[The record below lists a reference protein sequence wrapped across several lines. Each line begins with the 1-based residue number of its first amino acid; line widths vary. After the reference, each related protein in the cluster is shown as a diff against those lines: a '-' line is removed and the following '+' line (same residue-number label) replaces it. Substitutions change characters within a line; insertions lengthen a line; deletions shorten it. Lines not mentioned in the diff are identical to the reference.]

1 MQILDS
7 KSVTSH
13 NQNLMVDILQE
24 ERFSQEIVTI
34 IINTPLVSVEDAD
47 FLANMFDSRLTT
59 EVFELK
65 RLSI

>member
-1 MQILDS
+1 
-7 KSVTSH
+7 
-13 NQNLMVDILQE
+13 MVDILQE

>member
-13 NQNLMVDILQE
+13 NQNLVVDILQE